1 MTVSEFQSLY
11 LSEQPFLWF
20 ALAAALG
27 VLVGVFIGRWL
38 ERSRGDKRA
47 GSIEVREAVGAADSD
62 LSDPGEEAASADVG
76 FKEQT
81 LEAQDATG
89 VASSEFQI
97 SHLVGMVDKNV
108 KALSSHGITSVAEL
122 REATSSKKTRE
133 SLADELQ
140 LEDFVVNKWARMA
153 DLLSLDNMTPE
164 MAEFLV
170 YAGIN
175 SSKDLATRN
184 PESVAHK
191 LQNLNEKESR
201 IDATPTR
208 QQLEAWVDSF
218 SRD

>member
-11 LSEQPFLWF
+11 LSEQPFMWL

-38 ERSRGDKRA
+38 ERSRASGT
-47 GSIEVREAVGAADSD
+47 GSVDVREST
-62 LSDPGEEAASADVG
+62 LEEAVETETSSVDTG
-76 FKEQT
+76 FREQT

-89 VASSEFQI
+89 VASAEFQI

-108 KALSSHGITSVAEL
+108 KALSNHGITSVTEL
-122 REATSSKKTRE
+122 REATATKKARE
-133 SLADELQ
+133 QLADDLQ

-153 DLLSLDNMTPE
+153 DFLSLDNMTPE
-164 MAEFLV
+164 TAEFLV
-170 YAGIN
+170 FAGIN
-175 SSKDLATRN
+175 STKDLASRN

-201 IDATPTR
+201 IEATPSR
-208 QQLEAWVDSF
+208 QQIESWVASLT
-218 SRD
+218 